1 MKQATIIIIL
11 FTFFGNCKPDFW
23 KEKIYDNYKET
34 VSSVGDLTDEQV
46 LKYIK
51 VVRELHKLGPSLPEK
66 IADHEGDPGMG
77 NAVFTEIEKEIKDGG
92 FKDYTEFV
100 KVNAKVAW
108 AWNVSQGEKG
118 IQDFKTMK
126 DIGVEK
132 LNEALANPNIP
143 EETKVEL
150 RKTLAE
156 TEANWAKNKKYADMT
171 LTFVKPFTNE
181 NDLAVIKRHYKELM
195 EGFTGRSLE
204 ELNQIDPK
212 QFLSDFK
219 PSEL

>member
-1 MKQATIIIIL
+1 MRLIAIIL
-11 FTFFGNCKPDFW
+11 LIFLGNIDCKLDFW
-23 KEKIYDNYKET
+23 KKKIYDNYKET
-34 VSSVGDLTDEQV
+34 VSSVGELTDETV

-51 VVRELHKLGPSLPEK
+51 VVRELHKLGPSIPEK
-66 IADHEGDPGMG
+66 IAGREGDPEVGKE
-77 NAVFTEIEKEIKDGG
+77 VFSQIEKIIKDGG

-108 AWNVSQGEKG
+108 AWNTSQGEKG
-118 IQDFKTMK
+118 IQNFQTMK
-126 DIGVEK
+126 EIGVSK

-156 TEANWAKNKKYADMT
+156 TESNWEKNKYYADLT
-171 LTFVKPFTNE
+171 LNFVKPFTNK
-181 NDLAVIKRHYKELM
+181 NDLDVINRHYKELM

-204 ELNQIDPK
+204 ELKSIDPNS
-212 QFLSDFK
+212 FLSDFK
-219 PSEL
+219 PSEF